1 MNFKYNKKE
10 KYIVAVSGG
19 PDSMALLN
27 MLYNDGYT
35 NLIVC
40 HVNYHRRKESNYE
53 QEQVTAWAINHNLK
67 IEVLDT
73 SNMLPKGN
81 FQAWARDARYKFFK
95 DTYINENAKGLFVA
109 HNLDDNLETY
119 LLQKKKGGFY
129 PYYGLKEESIY
140 LNMYVYRPLLSIRK
154 KDLLEYCKTNNVF
167 YSIDS
172 SNLENHYSRNVI
184 RHCIVENIS
193 KEDLDNLLLEIANKN
208 EYNNIINNKIDE
220 LDKNGIKLSDFS
232 LVDDKETFIY
242 LYLIKN
248 SGLFSRKLTHY
259 YVKECLNVIKSNKPN
274 AQIKFSDNV
283 YLVKYYDKFKL
294 VRLRKPFDYVIDK
307 PQVVDNDIVSCNLT
321 GDLSFFKITE
331 DSFPLRLRTAKENDV
346 VKIGNLVKQV
356 NRLFIDYKVPKW
368 QRVQY
373 PVLVDKNDK
382 IVYLPIYNSITQK
395 NIADKIMFVIK
406 W

>member
-1 MNFKYNKKE
+1 
-10 KYIVAVSGG
+10 
-19 PDSMALLN
+19 
-27 MLYNDGYT
+27 
-35 NLIVC
+35 
-40 HVNYHRRKESNYE
+40 
-53 QEQVTAWAINHNLK
+53 
-67 IEVLDT
+67 
-73 SNMLPKGN
+73 
-81 FQAWARDARYKFFK
+81 
-95 DTYINENAKGLFVA
+95 
-109 HNLDDNLETY
+109 
-119 LLQKKKGGFY
+119 
-129 PYYGLKEESIY
+129 
-140 LNMYVYRPLLSIRK
+140 
-154 KDLLEYCKTNNVF
+154 
-167 YSIDS
+167 
-172 SNLENHYSRNVI
+172 
-184 RHCIVENIS
+184 
-193 KEDLDNLLLEIANKN
+193 
-208 EYNNIINNKIDE
+208 
-220 LDKNGIKLSDFS
+220 
-232 LVDDKETFIY
+232 
-242 LYLIKN
+242 
-248 SGLFSRKLTHY
+248 
-259 YVKECLNVIKSNKPN
+259 
-274 AQIKFSDNV
+274 V